1 MGATESRRVD
11 QLVAEQARRFPERL
25 AVSSAAGEVTYAELD
40 RAAGLL
46 ADRLAELGVH
56 AGSLV
61 ALAAPRSVALAVGAL
76 GILRSGAA
84 YVALDPGYPAER
96 LAFML
101 RDSGADVIVESS
113 SDGLVAKVRSLGRDR
128 PADRDRS
135 DALDLRWDGA
145 PAYVIYTSGST
156 GLPKGVVVSHESLSN
171 LVSWHIRQFGVTA
184 EDRASLIASPGFDAS
199 VWELWPY
206 LVAGASLHVP
216 SDDVRVDA
224 ALLRDWITQQHLT
237 VSFVPTALAERLID
251 LPWPSD
257 AALHYLLT
265 GGDVLKRTPP
275 AGLGFVLVNN
285 YGVTEGTVVST
296 SCVVAPSE
304 TPGLVPPIGFPVAGS
319 KLHVVDEKLVE
330 VSEGEPGELL
340 IGGPQVA
347 LGYLGRPKLTS
358 ERFLMDHITFWQ
370 PGRLYRTGDLVRVR
384 ADGQLEFLG
393 RLDDQVKI
401 RGARVE
407 CMEVTAALLRHPGV
421 TDCTVTVS
429 TDGTGEQQLIAYLV
443 GSGEGTVGPAEL
455 RSHLATFLPDYMS
468 PAAFVWLA
476 TLPVTANGKID
487 REALPAPG
495 EVRGSRDDLAAPRNH
510 LESVIG
516 EVVASLL
523 ALPRL
528 GVDEDFFLLGGHS
541 LFAAQLI
548 ANLADIF
555 GVDVSLRAVFEGP
568 SVAELAAEVERLVLD
583 QVEGISEVEAEELV
597 SRFSA
602 EA

>member
-1 MGATESRRVD
+1 M
-11 QLVAEQARRFPERL
+11 
-25 AVSSAAGEVTYAELD
+25 
-40 RAAGLL
+40 
-46 ADRLAELGVH
+46 
-56 AGSLV
+56 V
-61 ALAAPRSVALAVGAL
+61 ALAAPRSVALAIGAL
-76 GILRSGAA
+76 GIVRAGAA
-84 YVALDPGYPAER
+84 YVALDPSYPAGR

-101 RDSGADVIVESS
+101 RDCGAEVIVESS
-113 SDGLVAKVRSLGRDR
+113 ADGLTAKARSLGRER
-128 PADRDRS
+128 PSAADGA
-135 DALDLRWDGA
+135 DALDPLTHGSA
-145 PAYVIYTSGST
+145 AYVIYTSGST
-156 GLPKGVVVSHESLSN
+156 GLPKGVVVGHESLAN

-206 LVAGASLHVP
+206 LVAGASIHVP
-216 SDDVRVDA
+216 PDDVRVDA
-224 ALLRDWITQQHLT
+224 ALLRDWIVRQRLT

-251 LPWPSD
+251 LPWPPD
-257 AALHYLLT
+257 VALHYLLT

-296 SCVVAPSE
+296 SCVVTPSA

-330 VSEGEPGELL
+330 VNEGEPGELL

-347 LGYLGRPKLTS
+347 LGYLSRPTLTS
-358 ERFLMDHITFWQ
+358 ERFLPDHITFWQ
-370 PGRLYRTGDLVRVR
+370 PGRLYRTGDLVRAR

-407 CMEVTAALLRHPGV
+407 CMEVTAALLSHPAV
-421 TDCTVTVS
+421 IDCTVTVS

-443 GSGEGTVGPAEL
+443 GSGEAKVEPAEL
-455 RSHLATFLPDYMS
+455 RSHLATFLPDYMN
-468 PAAFVWLA
+468 PAAFVWMPA
-476 TLPVTANGKID
+476 LPITANGKID
-487 REALPAPG
+487 RDSLPTPAEARASG
-495 EVRGSRDDLAAPRNH
+495 DGLAAPRNH
-510 LESVIG
+510 LESVID

-523 ALPRL
+523 GLPSL
-528 GVDEDFFLLGGHS
+528 AIDEDFFLLGGHS

-548 ANLADIF
+548 ANLSDIF

-583 QVEGISEVEAEELV
+583 QVDGISEVEAEDLV
-597 SRFSA
+597 ARLSD